1 MDPLH
6 DQHDPALV
14 TVKITVPGTDGESA
28 IRKFKLNIAQI
39 QKDAIHKSVTSLHTT
54 AP

>member
-6 DQHDPALV
+6 SQQDPALV
-14 TVKITVPGTDGESA
+14 TVKITVPGIDGESA

-39 QKDAIHKSVTSLHTT
+39 QKDVIHKSVIYLYT
-54 AP
+54 AAS